1 VAQLLHVLNNNGS
14 NGSTLEL
21 EAAFADRPDY
31 IFRHFE
37 DCKFPMMT
45 WQCGRS
51 VINCVEYADGSGG
64 EFLEYFELICWA
76 STQSELIDKLSA
88 V

>member
-1 VAQLLHVLNNNGS
+1 VAQLLHVLNNGS
-14 NGSTLEL
+14 NGSVSEL

-51 VINCVEYADGSGG
+51 VADCVEYEDGSGYII
-64 EFLEYFELICWA
+64 ERFELLAWA
-76 STQSELIDKLSA
+76 STQSELIDKLS
-88 V
+88 